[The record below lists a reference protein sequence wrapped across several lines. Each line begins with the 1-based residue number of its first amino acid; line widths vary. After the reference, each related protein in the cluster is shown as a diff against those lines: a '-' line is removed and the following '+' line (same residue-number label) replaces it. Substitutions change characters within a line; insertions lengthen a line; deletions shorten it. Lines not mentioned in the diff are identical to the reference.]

1 MSNSG
6 SYLIN
11 IAMLKK
17 KNGCV
22 WGGDLE
28 KNSQTKIWQF
38 LPDPKEINR
47 ICSTVSSNQKVKI
60 QHAAF

>member
-28 KNSQTKIWQF
+28 KNKLKFDSFF
-38 LPDPKEINR
+38 LTPK
-47 ICSTVSSNQKVKI
+47 K
-60 QHAAF
+60 